1 MKNGVVLSVET
12 VDYNKDGKD
21 KSIVINEVL
30 CSDQTIESFTTKEET
45 FKKGDKV
52 FIVQVNG
59 YNRGYSQ
66 ETVTKE
72 AIKEVKDFSVEW
84 NKMWS

>member
-1 MKNGVVLSVET
+1 MKNGVVLSVEK
-12 VDYNKDGKD
+12 VDYTKEGKD
-21 KSIVINEVL
+21 KTIIVNEVL

-45 FKKGDKV
+45 FKAGDKV

-59 YNRGYSQ
+59 YNRGYAQ
-66 ETVTKE
+66 ATVTKE
-72 AIKEVKDFSVEW
+72 AIKEVKDFSAEW